1 MNIKNLFQ
9 KAKPKQLNAS
19 TRRAS
24 IAAAEDYDNDEPNVR
39 LSRAFLVV
47 MLLHVVAVGGIFA
60 FSSLKKNAPATIEP
74 AVEDLNSKTADIPS
88 DSRTYKVASGDS
100 LGSIA
105 STFGLTRN
113 DLETAN
119 NLGESSKIQPGD
131 KLIIPAKS
139 SAQPVPLN
147 VQKLLQLSQSPK
159 AETVKSVKPALP
171 VPVSNKMVKTAEA
184 VKSVPTS
191 DSAETIYVVQKGD
204 NPVVIAKKHGIK
216 YADLIEANKITDP
229 KKLQIGQKLIIPKK

>member
-9 KAKPKQLNAS
+9 KDKPKKIQAT
-19 TRRAS
+19 TRRATMP
-24 IAAAEDYDNDEPNVR
+24 IAENYDTDEPNVR

-60 FSSLKKNAPATIEP
+60 FSSLKKNSTAPIDP
-74 AVEDLNSKTADIPS
+74 VVEETLGKTVDLPT
-88 DSRTYKVASGDS
+88 DSRLYVVSGSDT

-119 NLGESSKIQPGD
+119 HLTESSKIQTGD
-131 KLIIPAKS
+131 KLIIPTKS
-139 SAQPVPLN
+139 TTQPVPLN
-147 VQKLLQLSQSPK
+147 VQKLLQLSPTAK
-159 AETVKSVKPALP
+159 AEPIKTIKVATPIKPA
-171 VPVSNKMVKTAEA
+171 NKI
-184 VKSVPTS
+184 SR
-191 DSAETIYVVQKGD
+191 SAETAPAASTNNASVYIVQKGD
-204 NPVVIAKKHGIK
+204 NPVIIAKKHGIK

-229 KKLQIGQKLIIPKK
+229 KKLQIGQKLVIPQK